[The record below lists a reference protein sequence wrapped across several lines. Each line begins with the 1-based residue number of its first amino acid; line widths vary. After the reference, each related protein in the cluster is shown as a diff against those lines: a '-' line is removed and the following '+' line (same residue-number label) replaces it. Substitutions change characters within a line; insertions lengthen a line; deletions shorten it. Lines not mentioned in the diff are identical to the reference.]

1 MKRIILLSICLM
13 VTSCKFGTAKQQIKR
28 ELNIDVSKCSIEKD
42 KDTHGG
48 FLGDGDYIAVLDC
61 NNNFNNMKKKLLSWN
76 KLPLSENLQLIM
88 YGGKK
93 DGMEYEYNLALE
105 NKIPEIKNGYYYFIN
120 RHRDASSKQ
129 SDDIFNHYSFNFTLA
144 MYDLDTNKLYYY
156 KFDT

>member
-88 YGGKK
+88 Y
-93 DGMEYEYNLALE
+93 A
-105 NKIPEIKNGYYYFIN
+105 F
-120 RHRDASSKQ
+120 
-129 SDDIFNHYSFNFTLA
+129 
-144 MYDLDTNKLYYY
+144 
-156 KFDT
+156 